1 MRNTIFRMGRKY
13 AKWIYGNL
21 LPPIAKAPLIS
32 LVTWLR
38 YLGSAPPLTSEELSS
53 LVWLRQSDACFI
65 VATGPGIKEQDLS
78 LLQGRDVYSVSNF
91 FLHPLLKLIRPRAHF
106 FAPWHEP
113 MPESNYLDWLSSG
126 DAKLP
131 RETRIFLGESDRQR
145 VSQRGIFLGRRCH
158 YLRLTHEYFPARC
171 LDLSKPLLWP
181 MTGPLMIIPVVL
193 ALGYS
198 KVYLVG
204 CDHNALLSFCDR
216 SPIRNFYP
224 PELDMRIGAT
234 SSACWEGMNLV
245 NQLEADIKLHKQY
258 FYYRWL
264 IESHYPMVEILNLSP
279 TSWLDQFPRADF
291 WRAVVGEI

>member
-1 MRNTIFRMGRKY
+1 MRNTIFGMGRKC

-65 VATGPGIKEQDLS
+65 VATGPSIKEQDLS

-113 MPESNYLDWLSSG
+113 MPESNYLDWLSAG

-145 VSQRGIFLGRRCH
+145 ISQRGIFLGHRCH
-158 YLRLTHEYFPARC
+158 YLRLAHEYFPAH

-181 MTGPLMIIPVVL
+181 MSGPLMIIPVVL
-193 ALGYS
+193 ALGYT
-198 KVYLVG
+198 KIYLVG
-204 CDHNALLSFCDR
+204 CDHNTLLSFSDR
-216 SPIRNFYP
+216 SPIKNFYA
-224 PELDMRIGAT
+224 PEQDMRIKAT
-234 SSACWEGMNLV
+234 SADSWDNTNMMRE
-245 NQLEADIKLHKQY
+245 LEANTMIHKQY
-258 FYYRWL
+258 DYYRRL
-264 IESHYPMVEILNLSP
+264 VLDYFPGVEIFNLSP
-279 TSWLDQFPRADF
+279 TSWLDLFPRVDF
-291 WRAVVGEI
+291 ESI